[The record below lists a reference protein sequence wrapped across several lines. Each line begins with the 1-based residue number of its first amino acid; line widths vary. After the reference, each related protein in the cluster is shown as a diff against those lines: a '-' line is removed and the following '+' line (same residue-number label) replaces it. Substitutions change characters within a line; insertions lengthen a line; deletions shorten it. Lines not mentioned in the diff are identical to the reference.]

1 MARSSPAGSV
11 GSAHVPL
18 RNLVAT
24 ELRRLILDGTLPPGE
39 RLIEDRL
46 AELLG
51 VSRNPIRE
59 AIRMLEAE
67 GFLDVAAR
75 RGSFVATLSAD
86 QASDL
91 FEVRLALEPLGA
103 RLAAGQPSST
113 HLNRMKQ
120 ILADVQTS
128 PDRFDLDTLSQLHT
142 ELHSLIFEMTGNSY
156 LIAMAIPMT
165 KRGQW
170 LLRQSAPLR
179 LPNAWSEHHWL
190 IAAIESGDPELA
202 ETAGR
207 HHVLSVRSFMQRR
220 LDEASR
226 HAERAQLQTAPAHTG
241 PVHAEPVQ
249 TAPAH
254 AEPAHAEPA
263 HTGPAHTG
271 PAHTGPAGSPHG

>member
-1 MARSSPAGSV
+1 MYPSTPAGSV
-11 GSAHVPL
+11 GSAHLPL
-18 RNLVAT
+18 RDLAAT

-67 GFLDVAAR
+67 GFLDVTAR
-75 RGSFVATLSAD
+75 RGSFVATLDAS
-86 QASDL
+86 QAGDL

-103 RLAAGQPSST
+103 RLAAGRATAGQNGET
-113 HLNRMKQ
+113 RTARMKQ

-128 PDRFDLDTLSQLHT
+128 PNSYGLDALAEMHT

-156 LIAMAIPMT
+156 LIAMAIPMV

-179 LPNAWSEHHWL
+179 EPDAWSEHHWL
-190 IAAIESGDPELA
+190 IAAIESGDPQLA
-202 ETAGR
+202 EAAAR
-207 HHVLSVRSFMQRR
+207 HHVLSVRGRIQPR
-220 LDEASR
+220 LDGGNR
-226 HAERAQLQTAPAHTG
+226 
-241 PVHAEPVQ
+241 
-249 TAPAH
+249 
-254 AEPAHAEPA
+254 
-263 HTGPAHTG
+263 
-271 PAHTGPAGSPHG
+271 